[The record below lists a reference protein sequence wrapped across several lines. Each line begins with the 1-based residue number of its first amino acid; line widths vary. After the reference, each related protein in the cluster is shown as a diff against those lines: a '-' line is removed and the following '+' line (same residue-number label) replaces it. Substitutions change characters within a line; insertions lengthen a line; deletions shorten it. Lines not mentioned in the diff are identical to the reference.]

1 MKREKYSV
9 GKRFS
14 LRKVERITIDGLY
27 FWHQQIDWNEV
38 FTASTID
45 RYKAKALDV
54 LRVEK
59 VPLERLLE
67 ESPHGSLVR
76 DFVLNYQDSPH
87 DSLPVLAARLLE
99 HALHIEA
106 YKAMPGAEGR
116 IASLAFRF
124 GRLATLFDVYEIVR
138 GEQSTKAQKERSA
151 KADNGESI
159 HKIIE
164 RLALAPEYREEGAM
178 QLWPRFFGELEQ
190 LGLSP
195 TLDESDSDS
204 KKWRIEYDYKD
215 RTKPMTF
222 GTFANHVTKHRQKNH
237 DSRATVMA

>member
-1 MKREKYSV
+1 MKRAKYSI

-14 LRKVERITIDGLY
+14 LREAERITIDGLD
-27 FWHQQIDWNEV
+27 FWLEQIDWNEV

-67 ESPHGSLVR
+67 ESPHGSMVR

-106 YKAMPGAEGR
+106 YKAMPGAMER
-116 IASLAFRF
+116 VARLAFTF
-124 GRLATLFDVYEIVR
+124 GRLATLFDVYEIENR
-138 GEQSTKAQKERSA
+138 IQSAKAQKQRSA
-151 KADNGESI
+151 KADSGESI
-159 HKIIE
+159 PDLIK
-164 RLALAPEYREEGAM
+164 RLATDSRYAEETAM
-178 QLWPRFFGELEQ
+178 QLWDRFIGELDSA
-190 LGLSP
+190 GLCP
-195 TLDESDSDS
+195 ETNETDQNQR
-204 KKWRIEYDYKD
+204 KWTVSYIGKSS
-215 RTKPMTF
+215 TKSMTF
-222 GTFANHVTKHRQKNH
+222 GRFSTLVSN
-237 DSRATVMA
+237 SRSEKSR

>member
-1 MKREKYSV
+1 MKRAKYSV

-14 LRKVERITIDGLY
+14 LREAEQITIDGLD
-27 FWHQQIDWNEV
+27 FWLEQIDWNEV

-59 VPLERLLE
+59 VPLKRLLE
-67 ESPHGSLVR
+67 ESPHGSMVR
-76 DFVLNYQDSPH
+76 DFVLNFQDSPH

-116 IASLAFRF
+116 VASLAFRF

-138 GEQSTKAQKERSA
+138 GEQSTKAQIKRSA

-159 HKIIE
+159 HQIIE
-164 RLALAPEYREEGAM
+164 RLAIAHEHRDEQAL
-178 QLWPRFFGELEQ
+178 QLWPRFFGELDR
-190 LGLSP
+190 LGLAP
-195 TLDESDSDS
+195 ALDESGSDP
-204 KKWRIEYDYKD
+204 KKWRIEYDHKD
-215 RTKPMTF
+215 SVKTMTF
-222 GTFANHVTKHRQKNH
+222 GTFANRVTRHRSKK
-237 DSRATVMA
+237 SR